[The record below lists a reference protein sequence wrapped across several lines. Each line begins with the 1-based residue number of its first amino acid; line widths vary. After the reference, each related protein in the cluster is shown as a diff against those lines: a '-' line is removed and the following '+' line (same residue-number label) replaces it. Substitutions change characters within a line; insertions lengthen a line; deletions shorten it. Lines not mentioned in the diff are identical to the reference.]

1 VIFRG
6 WPIAAR
12 GLLSAA
18 CCLLPALAFA
28 DSFQLTAQNDSGFG
42 TDRGYTSGV
51 RLSHLWETRVPDV
64 PRWELGVV
72 QQIFTPDTKV
82 DPQAR
87 TGRPY
92 AGRLLLFGAR
102 HAGGDGRLD
111 TLEASAGVTG
121 PSALG
126 EEAQDFFHRFISSP
140 ATDWSNQLH
149 DRFDGSVGATATRR
163 LALSDTMPL
172 ALAGHAGASLG
183 TVASH
188 VHAGAEIRWGAA
200 GAPYSEALR
209 LASTPVTNAGK
220 ALGFAAF
227 AGASVRGV
235 LRNRLLVRNAGD
247 PGADLDREDAVAR
260 YAAGASWSAAW
271 GTTSFALVQESHE
284 VSRQPYTMR
293 FWSLS
298 FALPLD

>member
-1 VIFRG
+1 MSL
-6 WPIAAR
+6 R
-12 GLLSAA
+12 GLLLAA
-18 CCLLPALAFA
+18 CGLLPALASA
-28 DSFQLTAQNDSGFG
+28 DSLQLTAQNDSGFG

-51 RLSHLWETRVPDV
+51 RLSHLWEARVPDV
-64 PRWELGVV
+64 PRWELGIV

-82 DPQAR
+82 DPQALA
-87 TGRPY
+87 GRPY
-92 AGRLLLFGAR
+92 AARLLLFGAR
-102 HAGGDGRLD
+102 HSGNDGRLD

-126 EEAQDFFHRFISSP
+126 EQAQDFFHRFISSP

-163 LALSDTMPL
+163 LAVSDAMPL
-172 ALAGHAGASLG
+172 ALAGHAGVSLG
-183 TVASH
+183 TVTSH

-209 LASTPVTNAGK
+209 LASTPVANAGK

-260 YAAGASWSAAW
+260 LAAGASWSAAW